1 MFTYFDS
8 VMNESNYLIGTGGL
22 ESMIYSELK
31 KDKMTG
37 KYSSEYRFN
46 TAGSYYYPF
55 KLEVTGVDS
64 GVVHR
69 GVYL

>member
-1 MFTYFDS
+1 MFTYFNP

-22 ESMIYSELK
+22 DSMIYSELK
-31 KDKMTG
+31 KDKITG
-37 KYSSEYRFN
+37 KYSSEYMFN
-46 TAGSYYYPF
+46 NVGSYYYPF

-64 GVVHR
+64 GVVYR